1 MILLIN
7 LLRNA
12 ITVFQTRPI
21 FCIFGGLLC
30 LFCNKLI
37 INMEEQ
43 EKDLINQP
51 EEIKLPDNAYRELK
65 EGEEYKPILLG
76 QKKYP
81 ELNAWTITWGIIM
94 AIIFSAATAYSGL
107 RFGQVFEAAIPIAII
122 AVGVST
128 LAKRRSPLSE
138 NVLIQSI
145 GASSG
150 VIVAGAIFT
159 LPAIY
164 IIKETNPA
172 VGAEI
177 QVNFFQIFL
186 SSLLG
191 GFLGIL
197 FLIPFRKY
205 FVSDMHGKYP
215 FPEATATTEII
226 VSGAKGGNQAK
237 LLLISGLVGG
247 LYDFLMTTFHF
258 WADTISTRMCG
269 WGEQLAM
276 NHKFVFKM
284 SAESILLGTGYLI
297 GLKYA
302 AVICAGS
309 ALSWWVI
316 VPLLGQYGAMDVD
329 GVLTSMSTLD
339 PDFIFANYARYIGIG
354 GIAMAGLIGVCK
366 SAGVIK
372 KSLGVAFKAG
382 KQKGEENA
390 VLRTQR
396 DISMKIILFG
406 FLAVLVMM
414 FIFFLFG
421 GMSMNIKQVL
431 VGLLVVFLFAFLFTT
446 VAATAIATVGTNPV
460 SGMTMMT
467 LILSSIVLASVGLK
481 GGAGILTALVVGGIV
496 CSALAM
502 AGGFITD
509 LKIGY
514 WIGTSPFKQEAFKFV
529 GTLVS
534 ALTVGAVIMLLS
546 KTYGYTGEDALVAP
560 QANAMA
566 AIIQPLMFNGSTPWI
581 LYIVG
586 AVLAILLDV
595 IGVPALAFSLGMFI
609 PLQLNL
615 PLLVGGFL
623 AWFIK
628 SRSKDA
634 ELNKARGEKGTL
646 LASGLLAG
654 GAIMGV
660 LSAILKYCGVEPTF
674 MTNYIGT
681 PMFNIF
687 AIVMFV
693 GLCMYLVLHSMNV
706 KRTK

>member
-1 MILLIN
+1 M
-7 LLRNA
+7 
-12 ITVFQTRPI
+12 
-21 FCIFGGLLC
+21 
-30 LFCNKLI
+30 
-37 INMEEQ
+37 
-43 EKDLINQP
+43 P
-51 EEIKLPDNAYRELK
+51 EDIKLPDNAYRELK

-128 LAKRRSPLSE
+128 LAKRKSPLSE

-237 LLLISGLVGG
+237 LLLISGLIGG

-269 WGEQLAM
+269 WGERLAM

-382 KQKGEENA
+382 KQNGEENT

-431 VGLLVVFLFAFLFTT
+431 VGLLVVFIFAFLFTT

-628 SRSKDA
+628 TRSKDEA
-634 ELNKARGEKGTL
+634 LNKMRGEKGTL

-660 LSAILKYCGVEPTF
+660 ISAILKYCGVEPTF
-674 MTNYIGT
+674 MANYIGS
-681 PMFNIF
+681 PMFNIL

-693 GLCMYLVLHSMNV
+693 GLCVYLVLHSLNV
-706 KRTK
+706 KKTN

>member
-1 MILLIN
+1 M
-7 LLRNA
+7 
-12 ITVFQTRPI
+12 
-21 FCIFGGLLC
+21 
-30 LFCNKLI
+30 
-37 INMEEQ
+37 
-43 EKDLINQP
+43 

-65 EGEEYKPILLG
+65 DGETYKPILLG
-76 QKKYP
+76 EKKYP
-81 ELNAWTITWGIIM
+81 ELNAWTIIWGIIM
-94 AIIFSAATAYSGL
+94 AVIFSAATAYSGL

-122 AVGVST
+122 AVGAST
-128 LAKRRSPLSE
+128 LAKRKSPLSE

-172 VGAEI
+172 LGAEI
-177 QVNFFQIFL
+177 QVNFWQIFL
-186 SSLLG
+186 SSLFG

-237 LLLISGLVGG
+237 LLLISGLIGG

-269 WGEQLAM
+269 WGEKLAM
-276 NHKFVFKM
+276 DHKFVFKM

-302 AVICAGS
+302 AIICAGS
-309 ALSWWVI
+309 ALSWWII
-316 VPLLGQYGAMDVD
+316 VPLLGQYGVTPD
-329 GVLTSMSTLD
+329 LTPMSTLD
-339 PDFIFANYARYIGIG
+339 PEFIFSNYVRYIGIG
-354 GIAMAGLIGVCK
+354 GIAMAGILGVIK

-372 KSLGVAFKAG
+372 KSMSVAFKAG
-382 KQKGEENA
+382 KQSGGDQQ

-396 DISMKIILFG
+396 DIPMKIILLG
-406 FLAVLVMM
+406 FLALIILMT
-414 FIFFLFG
+414 IFFFVG
-421 GMSMNIKQVL
+421 GMEMNLTQVI

-467 LILSSIVLASVGLK
+467 LILSSFILSAVGLK
-481 GGAGILTALVVGGIV
+481 GGTGIITSLVVGGIV

-514 WIGTSPFKQEAFKFV
+514 WIGTSPYKQESFKFV

-546 KTYGYTGEDALVAP
+546 KTYGYTGEGALVAP

-566 AIIQPLMFNGSTPWI
+566 AIIEPLMFGGQTPWL
-581 LYIVG
+581 LYIIG
-586 AVLAILLDV
+586 AILAILLDV
-595 IGVPALAFSLGMFI
+595 VGVPALAFSLGMFI

-623 AWFIK
+623 AWLIK
-628 SRSKDA
+628 TRSQDA
-634 ELNKARGEKGTL
+634 ELNKARSEKGTL

-654 GAIMGV
+654 GAIMGII
-660 LSAILKYCGVEPTF
+660 SAILKYAGVEPTF
-674 MTNYIGT
+674 MANYIGT
-681 PMFNIF
+681 PAYNIL

-693 GLCMYLVLHSMNV
+693 ALCCYLVFHALSAKKNEV
-706 KRTK
+706 SQS

>member
-1 MILLIN
+1 
-7 LLRNA
+7 
-12 ITVFQTRPI
+12 
-21 FCIFGGLLC
+21 
-30 LFCNKLI
+30 
-37 INMEEQ
+37 MEEQ

-76 QKKYP
+76 EKKYP

-122 AVGVST
+122 AVGAST
-128 LAKRRSPLSE
+128 LAKRKSPLSE

-172 VGAEI
+172 IGAEI

-316 VPLLGQYGAMDVD
+316 VPLLGQYGAMDVE

-372 KSLGVAFKAG
+372 KSLGVALKAG
-382 KQKGEENA
+382 KQKNEENA

-406 FLAVLVMM
+406 FIAVLVLM

-514 WIGTSPFKQEAFKFV
+514 WIGT
-529 GTLVS
+529 
-534 ALTVGAVIMLLS
+534 
-546 KTYGYTGEDALVAP
+546 
-560 QANAMA
+560 
-566 AIIQPLMFNGSTPWI
+566 
-581 LYIVG
+581 
-586 AVLAILLDV
+586 
-595 IGVPALAFSLGMFI
+595 
-609 PLQLNL
+609 
-615 PLLVGGFL
+615 
-623 AWFIK
+623 
-628 SRSKDA
+628 
-634 ELNKARGEKGTL
+634 
-646 LASGLLAG
+646 
-654 GAIMGV
+654 
-660 LSAILKYCGVEPTF
+660 
-674 MTNYIGT
+674 
-681 PMFNIF
+681 
-687 AIVMFV
+687 
-693 GLCMYLVLHSMNV
+693 
-706 KRTK
+706 

>member
-1 MILLIN
+1 
-7 LLRNA
+7 
-12 ITVFQTRPI
+12 
-21 FCIFGGLLC
+21 
-30 LFCNKLI
+30 
-37 INMEEQ
+37 MEET
-43 EKDLINQP
+43 KDMNLTP
-51 EEIKLPDNAYRELK
+51 EEIKMPDNAYTELK

-76 QKKYP
+76 TKNYP
-81 ELNAWTITWGIIM
+81 EINAWTVIWGIIM
-94 AIIFSAATAYSGL
+94 AIIFSAATAYAGL

-122 AVGVST
+122 AVGAST
-128 LAKRRSPLSE
+128 LARRKSPLSE
-138 NVLIQSI
+138 NVIIQSI

-164 IIKETNPA
+164 IIQETNPD
-172 VGAEI
+172 I
-177 QVNFFQIFL
+177 QMNVNFFQIFL
-186 SSLLG
+186 ASLFG

-215 FPEATATTEII
+215 FPEATATTEIL

-237 LLLISGLVGG
+237 LLVISGLVGG
-247 LYDFLMTTFHF
+247 LYDFCMTTFNF
-258 WADTISTRMCG
+258 WSENITTRMAG

-284 SAESILLGTGYLI
+284 NGSAILLGTGYLI

-302 AVICAGS
+302 MIICAGS
-309 ALSWWVI
+309 FLSWWFI
-316 VPLLGQYGAMDVD
+316 VPLLGQYGVTPD
-329 GVLTSMSTLD
+329 GTLMNTLD
-339 PDFIFANYARYIGIG
+339 PDFIFSNYVRYIGIG
-354 GIAMAGLIGVCK
+354 GIAMAGILGVIK

-372 KSLGVAFKAG
+372 TSLGVAFKAG
-382 KQKGEENA
+382 KSKASDAQQT

-406 FLAVLVMM
+406 FLAIIALLAV
-414 FIFFLFG
+414 FFVFG
-421 GMSMNIKQVL
+421 GMQMNLVQII
-431 VGLLVVFLFAFLFTT
+431 VGLLIIFIFAFLFTT

-467 LILSSIVLASVGLK
+467 LILSSFILSAVGLQ
-481 GGAGILTALVVGGIV
+481 GGTGIITALVVGGIV

-514 WIGTSPFKQEAFKFV
+514 WIGTSPFKQQALKFL

-546 KTYGYTGEDALVAP
+546 KTYGYSGEDCLVAP

-566 AIIQPLMFNGSTPWI
+566 AIIEPLMFGGQTPWI
-581 LYIVG
+581 LYIIG
-586 AVLAILLDV
+586 AVLAIVLDR

-609 PLQLNL
+609 PLQLNI
-615 PLLVGGFL
+615 PLLIGGGIS
-623 AWFIK
+623 WFIGNKGK
-628 SRSKDA
+628 SEA
-634 ELNKARGEKGTL
+634 ENKARKEKGTL

-660 LSAILKYCGVEPTF
+660 ISAILKYAGADIS
-674 MTNYIGT
+674 MSGT
-681 PMFNIF
+681 YCQSSTYSIM
-687 AIVMFV
+687 AIVMYV
-693 GLCMYLVLHSMNV
+693 ALCAYLIIHSCKTEKN
-706 KRTK
+706 

>member
-1 MILLIN
+1 
-7 LLRNA
+7 
-12 ITVFQTRPI
+12 
-21 FCIFGGLLC
+21 
-30 LFCNKLI
+30 
-37 INMEEQ
+37 MEEK
-43 EKDLINQP
+43 EKETVEMP
-51 EEIKLPDNAYRELK
+51 EDIKLPENAYRELK

-128 LAKRRSPLSE
+128 LAKRKSPLSE

-164 IIKETNPA
+164 IIKETNPTI
-172 VGAEI
+172 GAEI

-237 LLLISGLVGG
+237 LLLISGLIGG

-269 WGEQLAM
+269 WGERLAM

-382 KQKGEENA
+382 KQKGAENE

-414 FIFFLFG
+414 FLFFIFG
-421 GMSMNIKQVL
+421 GMGMNIKQVL
-431 VGLLVVFLFAFLFTT
+431 VGLLVVFIFAFLFTT

-546 KTYGYTGEDALVAP
+546 ETYGYTGEDALVAP

-586 AVLAILLDV
+586 AVLAILLDI

-615 PLLVGGFL
+615 PLLVGGLL

-628 SRSKDA
+628 SRSKDE

-660 LSAILKYCGVEPTF
+660 VSAILKYCGVEPTF
-674 MTNYIGT
+674 MADYIGS
-681 PMFNIF
+681 PMFNIL
-687 AIVMFV
+687 AIVMFAA
-693 GLCMYLVLHSMNV
+693 LCVYLVVHSLQIKKN
-706 KRTK
+706 

>member
-1 MILLIN
+1 MAELEKN
-7 LLRNA
+7 E
-12 ITVFQTRPI
+12 VE
-21 FCIFGGLLC
+21 
-30 LFCNKLI
+30 
-37 INMEEQ
+37 ME
-43 EKDLINQP
+43 QP
-51 EEIKLPDNAYRELK
+51 EIKMPDNAYRELK

-76 QKKYP
+76 TKKYP
-81 ELNAWTITWGIIM
+81 EINAWTIVWGIIM

-122 AVGVST
+122 AVGAST
-128 LAKRRSPLSE
+128 LAKRKSPLSE
-138 NVLIQSI
+138 NVIIQSI

-164 IIKETNPA
+164 IIQENNPD
-172 VGAEI
+172 I
-177 QVNFFQIFL
+177 QMQVNFFQIFL
-186 SSLLG
+186 ASLFG
-191 GFLGIL
+191 GFLGIM

-215 FPEATATTEII
+215 FPEATATTEIL

-237 LLLISGLVGG
+237 LLLISGLIGG
-247 LYDFLMTTFHF
+247 LYDFCMTTFQF
-258 WADTISTRMCG
+258 WAENISTRMAG

-284 SAESILLGTGYLI
+284 NAGSILLGTGYLI

-302 AVICAGS
+302 TIICAGS
-309 ALSWWVI
+309 LLSWWFI
-316 VPLLGQYGAMDVD
+316 VPLLGQYGVTPD
-329 GVLTSMSTLD
+329 GVMMSTMD
-339 PDFIFANYARYIGIG
+339 PDLIFSSFVRYIGIG
-354 GIAMAGLIGVCK
+354 GIAMAGIIGVIK

-372 KSLGVAFKAG
+372 TSVGVALKAG
-382 KQKGEENA
+382 KSSNNEQTS

-406 FLAVLVMM
+406 FIAIIALLVVF
-414 FIFFLFG
+414 FIFG
-421 GMSMNIKQVL
+421 GMQMNVTQVIVGIL
-431 VGLLVVFLFAFLFTT
+431 VIFLFAFLFTT

-467 LILSSIVLASVGLK
+467 LILSSFILSAVGLQ
-481 GGAGILTALVVGGIV
+481 GGTGIITALVVGGVV

-514 WIGTSPFKQEAFKFV
+514 WIGTSPYKQQALKFV

-534 ALTVGAVIMLLS
+534 ALTVGFVIMILS
-546 KTYGYTGEDALVAP
+546 ETYGYTGEDALVAP

-566 AIIQPLMFNGSTPWI
+566 AIIEPLMFGGNTPWV
-581 LYIVG
+581 LYIIG
-586 AVLAILLDV
+586 AILAVVLDR
-595 IGVPALAFSLGMFI
+595 IGIPALAFSLGMFI

-615 PLLVGGFL
+615 PLLAGGFL
-623 AWFIK
+623 AWLIG
-628 SRSKDA
+628 SRSKDEA
-634 ELNKARGEKGTL
+634 VNKARKDKGTL

-660 LSAILKYCGVEPTF
+660 VSAILKYAGVDLAMGE
-674 MTNYIGT
+674 NYVGS
-681 PMFNIF
+681 PLFNILS
-687 AIVMFV
+687 IVMF
-693 GLCMYLVLHSMNV
+693 LALATYLVMHSMTAKKENA
-706 KRTK
+706 

>member
-1 MILLIN
+1 MKEQEESF
-7 LLRNA
+7 
-12 ITVFQTRPI
+12 VE
-21 FCIFGGLLC
+21 
-30 LFCNKLI
+30 
-37 INMEEQ
+37 NME
-43 EKDLINQP
+43 D
-51 EEIKLPDNAYRELK
+51 IKLPDNAYRELK

-76 QKKYP
+76 EKKYP
-81 ELNAWTITWGIIM
+81 ELNAWTIIWGIIM
-94 AIIFSAATAYSGL
+94 AVIFSAATAYSGL

-122 AVGVST
+122 AVGAST
-128 LAKRRSPLSE
+128 LAKRKSPLSE

-172 VGAEI
+172 LGADI
-177 QVNFFQIFL
+177 QVNFWQIFL
-186 SSLLG
+186 SSLFG

-237 LLLISGLVGG
+237 LLLISGLIGG

-269 WGEQLAM
+269 WGEKLAM
-276 NHKFVFKM
+276 DHKFVFKM

-302 AVICAGS
+302 AIICAGS
-309 ALSWWVI
+309 ALSWWII
-316 VPLLGQYGAMDVD
+316 VPLLGQYGITLD
-329 GVLTSMSTLD
+329 LTPMSTLD
-339 PDFIFANYARYIGIG
+339 PEFIFSNYVRYIGIG
-354 GIAMAGLIGVCK
+354 GIAMAGILGVIK

-372 KSLGVAFKAG
+372 KSIGVALKAG
-382 KQKGEENA
+382 KQSGGEQQM
-390 VLRTQR
+390 LRTQR
-396 DISMKIILFG
+396 DIPMKIILIG
-406 FLAVLVMM
+406 FAALIILMT
-414 FIFFLFG
+414 IFFFVG
-421 GMSMNIKQVL
+421 GMEMNITQVI

-467 LILSSIVLASVGLK
+467 LILSSFILSAVGLK
-481 GGAGILTALVVGGIV
+481 GGTGIITSLVVGGIV

-514 WIGTSPFKQEAFKFV
+514 WIGTSPYKQEAFKFV

-546 KTYGYTGEDALVAP
+546 KTYGYTGEGALVAP

-566 AIIQPLMFNGSTPWI
+566 AIIEPLMFGGQTPWL
-581 LYIVG
+581 LYIIG
-586 AVLAILLDV
+586 AILAILLDV
-595 IGVPALAFSLGMFI
+595 VGVPALAFSLGMFI

-628 SRSKDA
+628 TRSKDEA
-634 ELNKARGEKGTL
+634 LNKARGEKGTL

-654 GAIMGV
+654 GAIMGII
-660 LSAILKYCGVEPTF
+660 SAILKYAGVEPTF
-674 MTNYIGT
+674 MVNYLGS
-681 PMFNIF
+681 PLYNIL

-693 GLCMYLVLHSMNV
+693 ALCCYLVFHALSA
-706 KRTK
+706 KKSTDQLS

>member
-1 MILLIN
+1 
-7 LLRNA
+7 
-12 ITVFQTRPI
+12 
-21 FCIFGGLLC
+21 
-30 LFCNKLI
+30 
-37 INMEEQ
+37 MEEK
-43 EKDLINQP
+43 ENEVVEMP
-51 EEIKLPDNAYRELK
+51 EDIKLPDNAYRELK

-128 LAKRRSPLSE
+128 LAKRKSPLSE

-237 LLLISGLVGG
+237 LLLISGLIGG

-269 WGEQLAM
+269 WGERLAM
-276 NHKFVFKM
+276 DHKFVFKM

-309 ALSWWVI
+309 TLSWWVI

-431 VGLLVVFLFAFLFTT
+431 VGLLVVFIFAFLFTT

-628 SRSKDA
+628 TRSKDEA
-634 ELNKARGEKGTL
+634 LNKMRGEKGTL

-660 LSAILKYCGVEPTF
+660 ISAILKYCGVEPTF
-674 MTNYIGT
+674 MANYIGS
-681 PMFNIF
+681 PMFNIL

-693 GLCMYLVLHSMNV
+693 GLCVYLVLHSLNV
-706 KRTK
+706 KKTN

>member
-1 MILLIN
+1 MKE
-7 LLRNA
+7 
-12 ITVFQTRPI
+12 T
-21 FCIFGGLLC
+21 
-30 LFCNKLI
+30 
-37 INMEEQ
+37 
-43 EKDLINQP
+43 EKENIVVPGDIR
-51 EEIKLPDNAYRELK
+51 LPDNAHRELK
-65 EGEEYKPILLG
+65 PGESYRPILRG
-76 QKKYP
+76 DKKYP

-94 AIIFSAATAYSGL
+94 AILFSAATAYSGL

-122 AVGVST
+122 AVGAST
-128 LAKRRSPLSE
+128 LAKRKNPLSE

-226 VSGAKGGNQAK
+226 VSGAKGGNQAR
-237 LLLISGLVGG
+237 LLLVSGLIGG

-258 WADTISTRMCG
+258 WADTVSTRMCG
-269 WGEQLAM
+269 WGERLAM

-316 VPLLGQYGAMDVD
+316 VPLLGQYGAMDVN
-329 GVLTSMSTLD
+329 GTLTSLSAAD
-339 PDFIFANYARYIGIG
+339 PEFLFANYARYIGIG
-354 GIAMAGLIGVCK
+354 GIAMAGLLGVCK

-382 KQKGEENA
+382 KQKGGGTDT
-390 VLRTQR
+390 LRTQR

-414 FIFFLFG
+414 FLFFIFG
-421 GMSMNIKQVL
+421 GMEMNFKQIL
-431 VGLLVVFLFAFLFTT
+431 VGLLIVFLFAFLFTT

-467 LILSSIVLASVGLK
+467 LILSSIILAAVGLK
-481 GGAGILTALVVGGIV
+481 GGAGILAALVIGGIV

-514 WIGTSPFKQEAFKFV
+514 WIGTSPYKQEGFKFV

-566 AIIQPLMFNGSTPWI
+566 AIIQPLMFDGSTPWV
-581 LYIVG
+581 LYIIG

-615 PLLVGGFL
+615 PLLVGGLL
-623 AWFIK
+623 AWFVK
-628 SRSKDA
+628 SRSKD
-634 ELNKARGEKGTL
+634 ETINRMRGEKGTL

-660 LSAILKYCGVEPTF
+660 LSAILKYCGVEPAF
-674 MTNYIGT
+674 MEKYIGS
-681 PMFNIF
+681 PLFNILS
-687 AIVMFV
+687 IVMFA
-693 GLCMYLVLHSMNV
+693 GLCVYLVLHALSAGKEKTTNQ
-706 KRTK
+706 

>member
-1 MILLIN
+1 MKE
-7 LLRNA
+7 
-12 ITVFQTRPI
+12 T
-21 FCIFGGLLC
+21 
-30 LFCNKLI
+30 
-37 INMEEQ
+37 
-43 EKDLINQP
+43 EKENIVVPGDIR
-51 EEIKLPDNAYRELK
+51 LPDNAHRELK
-65 EGEEYKPILLG
+65 PGESYRPILRG
-76 QKKYP
+76 DKKYP

-94 AIIFSAATAYSGL
+94 AILFSAATAYSGL

-122 AVGVST
+122 AVGAST
-128 LAKRRSPLSE
+128 LAKRKNPLSE

-226 VSGAKGGNQAK
+226 VSGAKGGNQAR
-237 LLLISGLVGG
+237 LLLVSGLIGG

-258 WADTISTRMCG
+258 WADTVSTRMCG
-269 WGEQLAM
+269 WGERLAM

-316 VPLLGQYGAMDVD
+316 VPLLGQYGAMDVN
-329 GVLTSMSTLD
+329 GTLTSLSAAD
-339 PDFIFANYARYIGIG
+339 PEFLFANYARYIGIG
-354 GIAMAGLIGVCK
+354 GIAMAGLLGVCK

-382 KQKGEENA
+382 KQKGGTA
-390 VLRTQR
+390 DTMRTQR

-414 FIFFLFG
+414 FLFFIFG
-421 GMSMNIKQVL
+421 GMEMNFKQIL
-431 VGLLVVFLFAFLFTT
+431 VGLLIVFLFAFLFTT

-467 LILSSIVLASVGLK
+467 LILSSIILAAVGLK
-481 GGAGILTALVVGGIV
+481 GGAGILAALVIGGIV

-514 WIGTSPFKQEAFKFV
+514 WIGTSPYKQEGFKFV

-566 AIIQPLMFNGSTPWI
+566 AIIQPLMFDGSTPWV
-581 LYIVG
+581 LYIIG

-615 PLLVGGFL
+615 PLLVGGLL
-623 AWFIK
+623 AWFVK
-628 SRSKDA
+628 SRSKD
-634 ELNKARGEKGTL
+634 ETINRMRGEKGTL

-660 LSAILKYCGVEPTF
+660 LSAILKYCGVEPAF
-674 MTNYIGT
+674 MEKYIGS
-681 PMFNIF
+681 PLFNILS
-687 AIVMFV
+687 IVMFA
-693 GLCMYLVLHSMNV
+693 GLCVYLVLHALSAGKEKTTNQ
-706 KRTK
+706 

>member
-1 MILLIN
+1 
-7 LLRNA
+7 
-12 ITVFQTRPI
+12 
-21 FCIFGGLLC
+21 
-30 LFCNKLI
+30 
-37 INMEEQ
+37 MEEQ
-43 EKDLINQP
+43 EKKVQDSM
-51 EEIKLPDNAYRELK
+51 EDIKLPDNASRELK
-65 EGEEYKPILLG
+65 EGETYKPILLG
-76 QKKYP
+76 EKKYP
-81 ELNAWTITWGIIM
+81 EINVWTVTWGIIM

-107 RFGQVFEAAIPIAII
+107 RFGQVFEAAIPISII
-122 AVGVST
+122 AVGAST
-128 LAKRRSPLSE
+128 LAKRKSPLSE
-138 NVLIQSI
+138 NVIIQSI

-186 SSLLG
+186 SSLIG

-205 FVSDMHGKYP
+205 FVSEMHGKYP
-215 FPEATATTEII
+215 FPEATASTQII

-247 LYDFLMTTFHF
+247 LYDLLMTTFHF
-258 WADTISTRMCG
+258 WSDTISTRFFAAG
-269 WGEQLAM
+269 DHLAS
-276 NHKFVFKM
+276 NHKFVFNM

-309 ALSWWVI
+309 ILSWWVI
-316 VPLLGQYGAMDVD
+316 VPLLGQYGTMDIK
-329 GVLTSMSTLD
+329 GVATAMSTLQ
-339 PDFIFANYARYIGIG
+339 PEFIFSNCVRYIGIG
-354 GIAMAGLIGVCK
+354 GIAMAGLIGVIK

-372 KSLGVAFKAG
+372 KSLGVAFKGNKKASPE
-382 KQKGEENA
+382 QTA
-390 VLRTQR
+390 TLRTQR
-396 DISMKIILFG
+396 DISMKIILLG
-406 FLAVLVMM
+406 FLAVIIMM
-414 FIFFLFG
+414 ALFFVFG
-421 GMSMNIKQVL
+421 GMKMNLVQVI
-431 VGLLVVFLFAFLFTT
+431 VGILVVFLFAFLFTT
-446 VAATAIATVGTNPV
+446 VAATAIATVGSNPV

-467 LILSSIVLASVGLK
+467 LILSSFILSAVGLK
-481 GGAGILTALVVGGIV
+481 GGTGIVTALVVGGIV
-496 CSALAM
+496 CSALSM

-514 WIGTSPFKQEAFKFV
+514 WIGTSPYKQESFKFL

-534 ALTVGAVIMLLS
+534 AVTVGAVIMLLS
-546 KTYGYTGEDALVAP
+546 KTYGYTGKDALVAP

-566 AIIQPLMFNGSTPWI
+566 AIIQPLMFGGQTPWL

-586 AVLAILLDV
+586 AILAIILDF
-595 IGVPALAFSLGMFI
+595 IGVPALAFALGMFI

-623 AWFIK
+623 AWLIK
-628 SRSKDA
+628 TRSKD
-634 ELNKARGEKGTL
+634 ESLNKARDEKGTL

-654 GAIMGV
+654 GAIIGV
-660 LSAILKYCGVEPTF
+660 ISAILKYAGVEPTF
-674 MTNYIGT
+674 TEKYMTTPTFNYLS
-681 PMFNIF
+681 
-687 AIVMFV
+687 IVMFAL
-693 GLCMYLVLHSMNV
+693 LCTYLVVHSMYV
-706 KRTK
+706 KKNKI

>member
-1 MILLIN
+1 
-7 LLRNA
+7 
-12 ITVFQTRPI
+12 
-21 FCIFGGLLC
+21 
-30 LFCNKLI
+30 
-37 INMEEQ
+37 MEEQ
-43 EKDLINQP
+43 EKKVQETLED
-51 EEIKLPDNAYRELK
+51 IKLPDNASRELK
-65 EGEEYKPILLG
+65 EGETYKPILLG
-76 QKKYP
+76 EKKYP
-81 ELNAWTITWGIIM
+81 EINAWTVTWGIIM

-107 RFGQVFEAAIPIAII
+107 RFGQVFEAAIPISII
-122 AVGVST
+122 AVGAST
-128 LAKRRSPLSE
+128 LAKRKSPLSE
-138 NVLIQSI
+138 NVIIQSI

-164 IIKETNPA
+164 IIKETNPV
-172 VGAEI
+172 VGADI

-186 SSLLG
+186 SSLIG

-205 FVSDMHGKYP
+205 FVSEMHGKYP
-215 FPEATATTEII
+215 FPEATASTQII

-247 LYDFLMTTFHF
+247 LYDLLMTTFHF
-258 WADTISTRMCG
+258 WSDTISTHFFHAG
-269 WGEQLAM
+269 NLLAT
-276 NHKFVFKM
+276 NHKFVFNM

-309 ALSWWVI
+309 ILSWWVI
-316 VPLLGQYGAMDVD
+316 VPLLGQYGTMDVH
-329 GVLTSMSTLD
+329 GIATSMSTLQ
-339 PDFIFANYARYIGIG
+339 PEFIFSNCVRYIGIG
-354 GIAMAGLIGVCK
+354 GIAMAGLIGVIK

-372 KSLGVAFKAG
+372 KSLGVAFKG
-382 KQKGEENA
+382 NKKGTHEETST
-390 VLRTQR
+390 LRTQR

-406 FLAVLVMM
+406 FLGVIIMM
-414 FIFFLFG
+414 ALFFVFG
-421 GMSMNIKQVL
+421 GMKMNWIQVL
-431 VGLLVVFLFAFLFTT
+431 VGILVVFLFAFLFTT
-446 VAATAIATVGTNPV
+446 VAATAIATVGSNPV

-467 LILSSIVLASVGLK
+467 LILSSFILSAVGLK
-481 GGAGILTALVVGGIV
+481 GSTGIVTALVVGGIV
-496 CSALAM
+496 CSALSM

-514 WIGTSPFKQEAFKFV
+514 WIGTSPFKQESFKFI

-546 KTYGYTGEDALVAP
+546 KTYGYTGKDALVAP

-566 AIIQPLMFNGSTPWI
+566 AIIQPLMFGGQTPWM

-586 AVLAILLDV
+586 AILAIILDF
-595 IGVPALAFSLGMFI
+595 IGVPALAFALGMFI

-628 SRSKDA
+628 TRSKD
-634 ELNKARGEKGTL
+634 ESINKARDEKGTL

-660 LSAILKYCGVEPTF
+660 ISAILKYAGVEPTF
-674 MTNYIGT
+674 TANYVGT
-681 PMFNIF
+681 PAFNWLSVI
-687 AIVMFV
+687 MFV
-693 GLCMYLVLHSMNV
+693 LLCTYLVIHSMYV
-706 KRTK
+706 KKNNI